1 MGADVRMHFDVS
13 GALLDSARECEAE
26 VFLRW
31 YGNTR
36 EQLAEEY
43 GPYEDSSVFVAL
55 ADRDDEVVGAA
66 RMLVP
71 GGGAGLK
78 TLADVGRE
86 PWRVNGGQA
95 AAAVGMN
102 LGSTFEVATLG
113 VRGRTAGRAEL
124 SLALY

>member
-1 MGADVRMHFDVS
+1 MGPQVRLLFDVQDD
-13 GALLDSARECEAE
+13 LLKSARECEAE

-66 RMLVP
+66 RMLMP
-71 GGGAGLK
+71 GGRAGLK
-78 TLADVGRE
+78 TLADVGLE
-86 PWRVNGGQA
+86 PWSVDGGQA

-102 LGSTFEVATLG
+102 LASTLEVATLG
-113 VRGRTAGRAEL
+113 VQGRTAGGTEL
-124 SLALY
+124 SL